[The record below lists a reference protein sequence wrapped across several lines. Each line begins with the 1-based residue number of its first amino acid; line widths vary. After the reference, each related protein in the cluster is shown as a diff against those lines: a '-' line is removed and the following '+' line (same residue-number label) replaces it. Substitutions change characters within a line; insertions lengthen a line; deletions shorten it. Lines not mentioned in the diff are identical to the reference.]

1 MIAWL
6 EHPVEYWKA
15 GGPLL
20 IPLAMVCFGIW
31 SYFFRTRQQLLDATG
46 DATSIANHLRHRDRS
61 KIETMTGSIAD
72 LVRDVLALPQ
82 QGSDASTAFDEGS
95 DRLMSQLK
103 RDIIVLAA
111 LTTVAPLL
119 GLLGTVMGMIQ
130 TFDAVAVTSGDTAT
144 RVASGVSS
152 ALITTQVGLVI
163 AIPGFFGL
171 ARLRRLSNHLLVQLG
186 AVKLH
191 AILLEPQS

>member
-1 MIAWL
+1 MMAGL
-6 EHPVEYWKA
+6 QHPLQYWKA

-20 IPLAMVCFGIW
+20 IPLALVCFGIW
-31 SYFFRTRQQLLDATG
+31 IYFFRTRQQLLG
-46 DATSIANHLRHRDRS
+46 ATSEATTIANRLRS
-61 KIETMTGSIAD
+61 AAPTPLNGIQGSIAS
-72 LVRDVLALPQ
+72 LVRDAWALPQ
-82 QGSDASTAFDEGS
+82 PQQAATLFDEGS
-95 DRLMSQLK
+95 TRLMNRWR

-130 TFDAVAVTSGDTAT
+130 TFDAVSITSGETAI
-144 RVASGVSS
+144 RVSSGVSR

-171 ARLRRLSNHLLVQLG
+171 ARLRRLSHHLLVQLG

-191 AILLEPQS
+191 AILLEKHT